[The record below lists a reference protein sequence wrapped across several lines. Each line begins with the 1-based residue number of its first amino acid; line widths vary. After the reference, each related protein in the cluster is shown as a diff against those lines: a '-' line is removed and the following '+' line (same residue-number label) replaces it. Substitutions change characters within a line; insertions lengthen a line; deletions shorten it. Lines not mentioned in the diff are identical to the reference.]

1 MDVEKLS
8 IGTIA
13 AAIGLLVQFGALV
26 AWLANEHAN
35 QVDLQHR
42 MDTAATRIERELQ
55 VIKTTMEQKNA
66 AQDAIITKI
75 DEGGS
80 RKLGLTDERL
90 QSLVRRMDIAEQAIH
105 EQNKRDELSRSI
117 AQQAYEFSR
126 DTQYLLQGIKPPAWK
141 PPPAAQERPLG
152 QGGGLSIKPGQP
164 PSIIQ
169 ER

>member
-1 MDVEKLS
+1 MNVENIS
-8 IGTIA
+8 IGTVA

-42 MDTAATRIERELQ
+42 MDLAATRIEREIQ
-55 VIKTTMEQKNA
+55 VIKKTMEQNKA
-66 AQDAIITKI
+66 AQDATISKI
-75 DEGGS
+75 DDGGS

-90 QSLVRRMDIAEQAIH
+90 QSLVRRMDIAEQSIR
-105 EQNKRDELSRSI
+105 EQDKRDELSRSI

-141 PPPAAQERPLG
+141 PPPSAQDRPIG
-152 QGGGLSIKPGQP
+152 PGGGMSIKPVP
-164 PSIIQ
+164 PIIQ
-169 ER
+169 GQ